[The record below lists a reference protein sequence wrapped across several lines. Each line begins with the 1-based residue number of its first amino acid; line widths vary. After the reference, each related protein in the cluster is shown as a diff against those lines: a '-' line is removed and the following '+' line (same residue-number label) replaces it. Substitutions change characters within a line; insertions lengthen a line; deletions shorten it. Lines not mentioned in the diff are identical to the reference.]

1 MSNAKY
7 TTVAVR
13 ENYDDLGHPNNTVL
27 ALIDDN
33 GDLMSNPK
41 KGSTISSM
49 ENHRLHH
56 DTPITY
62 HVVKVNQS
70 DSNVRNRIKRKLEE
84 IDGAH
89 SVSAKLYERGGYMCG
104 AKITVCGDRVD
115 PVTIIQTILR
125 DAEIL
130 SYKIEKN
137 PCDEAF
143 NNHIQNEKPA
153 AEDLNSKIPY
163 AVQVVNNLC
172 CSERLDRIKREL
184 NKTDG
189 INCVTVDYDQRR
201 IEVSGDHVD
210 RTTLQET
217 IEKYAQIKPHRN
229 VKGKPVAA
237 AAQGFKNK
245 KNFQFDETCVV
256 KVPRNYWLTY
266 YLETIQKN
274 LSQEING
281 IKSIT
286 MNKYERTIAV
296 CGDIVD
302 PAIVIK
308 TISRVCKAAELVSYD
323 RKNSNLAA
331 NHLAQGRT
339 IKNNDHFIQND
350 TKLSLNYN
358 KDAIVPASMENR
370 SKVALPLMEKNRRSH
385 GPVACVLKVHCPG
398 CFDEIRETLH
408 KIKGVDFVFSLSK
421 YGSVEWE
428 VKVFGDID
436 PLTITNTILTKYKR
450 TVTLSAYEDSRRPQ
464 KKPAGIL
471 QRLVS
476 VFQTL
481 CHDF

>member
-13 ENYDDLGHPNNTVL
+13 ENYDDLGHPNNTAL

-89 SVSAKLYERGGYMCG
+89 SVSAKLYERGGYRCG
-104 AKITVCGDRVD
+104 AKITVCGDHVD

-153 AEDLNSKIPY
+153 PEDLKILYSKIPY

-189 INCVTVDYDQRR
+189 INCVTVDYYQRR
-201 IEVSGDHVD
+201 IKVSGDHVD
-210 RTTLQET
+210 RATVVET
-217 IEKYAQIKPHRN
+217 IEKYAQIEPHRN
-229 VKGKPVAA
+229 AKDKPVAA

-245 KNFQFDETCVV
+245 KNFQFETCVV
-256 KVPRNYWLTY
+256 KVPSYWITY
-266 YLETIQKN
+266 HSETIQKN
-274 LSQEING
+274 LLQEISG
-281 IKSIT
+281 LKSIT
-286 MNKYERTIAV
+286 MNKYKRTIAV

-308 TISRVCKAAELVSYD
+308 ACTISRVCKARRAELVSYD
-323 RKNSNLAA
+323 RKNSNPAA
-331 NHLAQGRT
+331 NHLAQ
-339 IKNNDHFIQND
+339 NNDHFIQND

-358 KDAIVPASMENR
+358 KVIKIAIS
-370 SKVALPLMEKNRRSH
+370 
-385 GPVACVLKVHCPG
+385 G
-398 CFDEIRETLH
+398 
-408 KIKGVDFVFSLSK
+408 
-421 YGSVEWE
+421 
-428 VKVFGDID
+428 
-436 PLTITNTILTKYKR
+436 
-450 TVTLSAYEDSRRPQ
+450 
-464 KKPAGIL
+464 
-471 QRLVS
+471 
-476 VFQTL
+476 
-481 CHDF
+481 

>member
-7 TTVAVR
+7 MSVAVR
-13 ENYDDLGHPNNTVL
+13 ENYDDLGPNNTAL

-41 KGSTISSM
+41 KSSTISSL
-49 ENHRLHH
+49 ENQRLHH

-84 IDGAH
+84 IEGAH
-89 SVSAKLYERGGYMCG
+89 SVSAKLYERGGNRYG
-104 AKITVCGDRVD
+104 AKITVCGDHVD
-115 PVTIIQTILR
+115 PVTIIQTILT

-143 NNHIQNEKPA
+143 NNHIQNERP
-153 AEDLNSKIPY
+153 AEDLKILYSKIPY
-163 AVQVVNNLC
+163 VVKVVNLC
-172 CSERLDRIKREL
+172 CSERLNRIKREL

-189 INCVTVDYDQRR
+189 INCVTVDHDHWR
-201 IEVSGDHVD
+201 IAVSGDHVD
-210 RTTLQET
+210 PATLVKT

-229 VKGKPVAA
+229 AKDKPVAA

-245 KNFQFDETCVV
+245 KNFQFETCVV
-256 KVPRNYWLTY
+256 KVPSHWIAY
-266 YLETIQKN
+266 YFEAIQKN
-274 LSQEING
+274 LLQEING

-286 MNKYERTIAV
+286 MNACKRTIAV

-302 PAIVIK
+302 PATVIE
-308 TISRVCKAAELVSYD
+308 TISRVCKARRTELVSYD
-323 RKNSNLAA
+323 KKNSN
-331 NHLAQGRT
+331 LAQGRT

-350 TKLSLNYN
+350 TKLSPNYN

-370 SKVALPLMEKNRRSH
+370 STTQVALPLMKKNRRFD
-385 GPVACVLKVHCPG
+385 GPVTCVLKVHCPG
-398 CFDEIRETLH
+398 CLDEITETLH
-408 KIKGVDFVFSLSK
+408 KIKGVDFVFSFSK
-421 YGSVEWE
+421 YGPHEWE

-436 PLTITNTILTKYKR
+436 PLTITNTVLTKYKR
-450 TVTLSAYEDSRRPQ
+450 TVTLSAYEDFRRPQ

-476 VFQTL
+476 VFQTF
-481 CHDF
+481 CDDF